1 MRVYLVVMLP
11 GGKGTKTTL
20 VFISLSLSLSL
31 PLCSSI
37 PLASLELL
45 KSRLSFLWSFPIT
58 SSILFVVFNRTQKGT
73 IWFCFRV
80 IAGQSL
86 SEKVLLS
93 LSFHFWPRG

>member
-1 MRVYLVVMLP
+1 MRVYLVMLS
-11 GGKGTKTTL
+11 GGKGIKTTL
-20 VFISLSLSLSL
+20 VFISLSL

-37 PLASLELL
+37 PVASLELL

-80 IAGQSL
+80 IAGRSV